1 MYNVLCMYLIIKTYD
16 TNNSLYN
23 EKQSIHGAVHIIMSP
38 IYSYAYQFTIHA
50 VCIHYNIF
58 NMLLICG
65 TWYILFMK
73 QCLAPVSALR
83 SEDVWQNYFYTYI
96 RYWLIAMPVIY
107 IKSALC
113 FMK

>member
-1 MYNVLCMYLIIKTYD
+1 MFPGVINSQSSVYNVLNLFIYIPI
-16 TNNSLYN
+16 
-23 EKQSIHGAVHIIMSP
+23 P
-38 IYSYAYQFTIHA
+38 IYSVFVMICY
-50 VCIHYNIF
+50 
-58 NMLLICG
+58 MLLICG

-73 QCLAPVSALR
+73 QRLAPVSALR

>member
-1 MYNVLCMYLIIKTYD
+1 MK
-16 TNNSLYN
+16 
-23 EKQSIHGAVHIIMSP
+23 
-38 IYSYAYQFTIHA
+38 
-50 VCIHYNIF
+50 
-58 NMLLICG
+58 
-65 TWYILFMK
+65 WYILFMK

-83 SEDVWQNYFYTYI
+83 SEDVWQNYLYTYI

>member
-1 MYNVLCMYLIIKTYD
+1 MYD
-16 TNNSLYN
+16 ANNFLYN
-23 EKQSIHGAVHIIMSP
+23 EKPINSQSNVCNVLNLF
-38 IYSYAYQFTIHA
+38 IYIPTNLL
-50 VCIHYNIF
+50 CIRY

-83 SEDVWQNYFYTYI
+83 SEDVWQNYFYTNI

-107 IKSALC
+107 IKSAL
-113 FMK
+113 